1 MVSGAAINEQLESIG
16 SHKMNKENIGKL
28 LLRLT
33 VALLMLPHGI
43 AKLSG
48 VEKIAGRLAAKG
60 LPEILAYLVYVGEIV
75 APILLILGLFTRP
88 AAVVVVINMIV
99 AIFLVH
105 AHELW
110 QFGRTG
116 GHALELQFFYV
127 MSAVVI
133 VLIGPGAYSLDWK
146 RGRR

>member
-1 MVSGAAINEQLESIG
+1 
-16 SHKMNKENIGKL
+16 MNKENLGKL

-48 VEKIAGRLAAKG
+48 VEKIASMLASKG
-60 LPEILAYLVYVGEIV
+60 LPEFLAYMVYVGEIM
-75 APILLILGLFTRP
+75 APVLLILGLFTRP
-88 AAVVVVINMIV
+88 AAVIVIINMCF

-105 AHELW
+105 AHQLW
-110 QFGRTG
+110 QFSQTG
-116 GHALELQFFYV
+116 GHALELQLFYL
-127 MSAVVI
+127 MSGVVI
-133 VLIGPGAYSLDWK
+133 ALMGPGAYSLDSK

>member
-1 MVSGAAINEQLESIG
+1 MS
-16 SHKMNKENIGKL
+16 KENIGKL

-48 VEKIAGRLAAKG
+48 VEKIAGMLPSRG
-60 LPEILAYLVYVGEIV
+60 LPEILAYMVYVGEII
-75 APILLILGLFTRP
+75 APVLLILGLFTRP

-110 QFGRTG
+110 AFGKTG
-116 GHALELQFFYV
+116 GHALELQFFYL
-127 MSAVVI
+127 MSGIVI
-133 VLIGPGAYSLDWK
+133 ALIGPGAYSIDAR